1 MMQSGPLASQ
11 HAATRDALAP
21 ASAVAL
27 SPNTAFFLLA
37 SITVSFLAGSSAPTP
52 LYPLYAAEWGLSP
65 VAITAIFGIYAL
77 AVLVA
82 LLIGGRLS
90 DHLGRRPVLLAASVG
105 QVISMV
111 LYGTAHNAA
120 GLVVARVFQGLVTG
134 ASVAA
139 IGAAMIDLDKAR
151 GALANAVAPPIGTG
165 SGAILAGIFVQFL
178 PAPTHLI
185 YEVLGV
191 VFTAQAIGLS
201 FMSETITPR
210 PGVWKSLKPQ
220 VALPRAT
227 REPLLLAVP
236 VLIASW
242 ATAGF
247 YGSLSPMLIRGLLGT
262 HSPLL
267 GGLGLFILAATAGV
281 AVLLLQ
287 HREPKHMMTL
297 GAASLAFG
305 AALTV
310 LAISY
315 ASISWFFVGTA
326 LTGVGFGTGFQGSV
340 RSIVPF
346 AAPHE
351 RAGVLSI
358 IFLVSYLSMGAP
370 AVVAGAL
377 VARHGNILG
386 VAQGFGAVM
395 IALAL
400 AALIGGAVR
409 NAARQRSV

>member
-1 MMQSGPLASQ
+1 MQPGPLTSQ
-11 HAATRDALAP
+11 HDALASR
-21 ASAVAL
+21 ATL
-27 SPNTAFFLLA
+27 SPNMAFFLLA
-37 SITVSFLAGSSAPTP
+37 SVTVSFLAGSSAPTP

-65 VAITAIFGIYAL
+65 LAITAIFGIYAL
-77 AVLVA
+77 AVLAA
-82 LLIGGRLS
+82 LLVGGRLS

-105 QVISMV
+105 QVVSMV
-111 LYGTAHNAA
+111 LYGSASSAV
-120 GLVVARVFQGLVTG
+120 GLVIARVFQGLVTG

-139 IGAAMIDLDKAR
+139 IGAAMIDLDKTR
-151 GALANAVAPPIGTG
+151 GAVANAVAPPIGTG

-178 PAPTHLI
+178 PAPSHLI

-191 VFTAQAIGLS
+191 VFIAQAIGLS
-201 FMSETITPR
+201 FLSETITPR
-210 PGVWKSLKPQ
+210 SGVWRSLRPQ
-220 VALPRAT
+220 LALPRAT

-236 VLIASW
+236 VLIAVW

-247 YGSLSPMLIRGLLGT
+247 YGSLGPMLIRGLLGT

-267 GGLGLFILAATAGV
+267 GGLGLFVLAATAGV
-281 AVLLLQ
+281 SVLLLQ

-297 GAASLAFG
+297 GAASLALG

-310 LAISY
+310 VAISY

-326 LTGVGFGTGFQGSV
+326 LAGVGFGAGFQGSV
-340 RSIVPF
+340 RTIVPF

-395 IALAL
+395 IALAI

-409 NAARQRSV
+409 NAARQRSQRSV

>member
-1 MMQSGPLASQ
+1 VKTWLSLALLLTVFRVAAAESPEASLGPSIIGIDHMPLAVKDLEQASDTYRQ
-11 HAATRDALAP
+11 LGFSLKPGRLHEDGIRNNHVKFKDGSGIELLSPPNSSADAL
-21 ASAVAL
+21 
-27 SPNTAFFLLA
+27 
-37 SITVSFLAGSSAPTP
+37 
-52 LYPLYAAEWGLSP
+52 
-65 VAITAIFGIYAL
+65 
-77 AVLVA
+77 
-82 LLIGGRLS
+82 
-90 DHLGRRPVLLAASVG
+90 
-105 QVISMV
+105 
-111 LYGTAHNAA
+111 TAHY
-120 GLVVARVFQGLVTG
+120 LEHLQQGDG

-139 IGAAMIDLDKAR
+139 IGAGMIDLDKAR
-151 GALANAVAPPIGTG
+151 GAVANAVAPPIGTG
-165 SGAILAGIFVQFL
+165 SGAILAGIFVQCL

-191 VFTAQAIGLS
+191 VFIAQAIGLS
-201 FMSETITPR
+201 FMSETMTPR
-210 PGVWKSLKPQ
+210 SGVWKSLKPQ
-220 VALPRAT
+220 LALPRAT

-236 VLIASW
+236 VLIAVW

-247 YGSLSPMLIRGLLGT
+247 YGSLGPMLIRGFLGT

-267 GGLGLFILAATAGV
+267 GGLGLFVLAATAGV
-281 AVLLLQ
+281 SVLLLQ
-287 HREPKHMMTL
+287 HREPKHMMTV

-310 LAISY
+310 GAISC
-315 ASISWFFVGTA
+315 ASITWFFVGTA
-326 LTGVGFGTGFQGSV
+326 LAGVGFGAGFQGSV
-340 RSIVPF
+340 RTIVPF

-358 IFLVSYLSMGAP
+358 IFLLSYLSMGAP

-395 IALAL
+395 IALAV

-409 NAARQRSV
+409 NAARQRSQRSV